1 MYKDDS
7 YISHNKKQIRWYHGN
22 FVLKK
27 LSFFNWRVSYVIRK
41 NSNIRKMNILEQKTK
56 KQKGPKG
63 FKITSEMYYLI
74 TKFKL
79 DEKSLDLKKL
89 AKGVALIN
97 AFIIAF
103 VSTVLISLKMQIII
117 RLLIGFV
124 LLFILIYACYEIYGN
139 YLKKGRK

>member
-1 MYKDDS
+1 MLLGK
-7 YISHNKKQIRWYHGN
+7 I
-22 FVLKK
+22 
-27 LSFFNWRVSYVIRK
+27 VILQ
-41 NSNIRKMNILEQKTK
+41 NILEPIVIFLVVYLLVFLVYYLFICRKKKTK

-63 FKITSEMYYLI
+63 FKITSEMYYII

-103 VSTVLISLKMQIII
+103 VSTVLISLKMQVIL